1 MLIVSKSEQLN
12 SFVKRVISGMN
23 FTSVEIRHSAAQ
35 AAQELANRSFDL
47 ILVNAPLADE
57 FGGDFIMD
65 VCTRYNSGLL
75 VIVPGEVSEDIA
87 EQVIDYGAV
96 VLAKPVSNRALAR
109 NVRHLVAIRNRM
121 WETEKKV
128 VSLEE
133 KIRELRIINRA
144 KCLLIEQK
152 HMTEEEAHRHMT
164 KTSMDRCISMKK
176 LAEEIIEDLE

>member
-23 FTSVEIRHSAAQ
+23 FTSVEVRHSAAQ
-35 AAQELANRSFDL
+35 AAQELANRTFDL
-47 ILVNAPLADE
+47 ILVNTPLSDE

-65 VCTRYNSGLL
+65 VCTRYNSGIL
-75 VIVPGEVSEDIA
+75 VITPGEVVDDIA
-87 EQVIDYGAV
+87 ERVIDFGAV

-133 KIRELRIINRA
+133 KIQELRIINRA

-152 HMTEEEAHRHMT
+152 HMSEDEAHRHLT
-164 KTSMDRCISMKK
+164 KKAMDRCISMKK
-176 LAEEIIEDLE
+176 LAEEIIDDLE